1 MNVFAR
7 FEGEISPGGAVV
19 VPISLTTGNA
29 TLKNGS
35 ASFAFVLSAA
45 AGSTLDAGSV
55 TVRDGKNRDIGATF
69 FRPDIGG
76 TEALT
81 SLTHVDLRT
90 GQYTLTLRGDHATGG
105 AFNLDVLLLG
115 DVNGDRQVNSADT
128 AALNAAYGST
138 AGQPGYSPAADAD
151 RDGIITAFDRAAV
164 ARNQGDRVRIN
175 PLALTVAATPAG
187 SVIDGITYTNTTKPR
202 LRGLTNTVAKV
213 RFDTDGDGYDDG
225 VASSSATTGYS
236 TAVKVPVGASTVRVR
251 AVDTFGQVRTTEIR
265 LLVDTTPPPVPV
277 WTLAPESDSAPL
289 GDNATTY
296 RFVNLNGSGT
306 EPGVRLDTGPNTRS
320 FTANPDGTFRIT
332 DLALEPGS
340 RMVTV
345 RAIDL
350 AGNIAVFSRKLTRSV
365 PNDTA
370 SPAFVWNSAMLEA
383 GRLNGDSPPQISRA
397 FAMVSAAMYDA
408 LNAVNGASSYLF
420 ARVTA
425 PAFASAP
432 AALIAAARRVMD
444 YLYAP
449 QAASIA
455 ATFNSTLSAIPA
467 GQSREDGIAVGY
479 AVADLIIA
487 QRRAD
492 GSTDYTE
499 YFPSTAPGL
508 WQPTAPMFA
517 PALLPNWATLTPF
530 SMTSP
535 DQFLPQ
541 GPMALTSAQYTAEYN
556 EVRSIGAANST
567 TRTAD
572 QTAMARFWAD
582 GAGTYTPAGHWN
594 QIATSIAQ
602 SQNLSLFD
610 TARLMA
616 QLNVA
621 LADAAIVAWN
631 AKYTYNQWR
640 PITAIRN
647 ADLDGNP
654 DTEQDRGWMPLVNT
668 PPFPDYLSG
677 HSTFSGAAERILSD
691 TFGSNF
697 SFTSRAFSLPGD
709 APGALRSFTSFTH
722 AANEAS
728 ASRIYGGI
736 HFRES
741 CEVGL
746 VAGRAL
752 GDHVLAR
759 FSDLSDHTAPVVTVT
774 SPGGNERVRNASF
787 SIEGRVV
794 DGISAVTLAEAQL
807 DDGPWQPLTLTNR
820 PPTNGSGDFA
830 YAVSVGGAG
839 GLAQGEHTLRLR
851 ATDSSGNRGEPLVF
865 SFTIDTAA
873 PVLSVTTPEDGG
885 TLDPADPRL
894 TGMVAGTGSAI
905 AELCYRLNDGPEIT
919 MIFDAAGAAAGE
931 GSFDER
937 IRLGDLGPGTHT
949 LTIRARDAAGNETT
963 VSRMFA
969 LDAAAPLTVMAL
981 SPVEGAGEIGVTQ
994 RPRIDF
1000 SRPVDPASLTSS
1012 NLFLSFSGQ
1021 VVPTRIVPGA
1031 DGTFAWLFPTQAMPG
1046 ASVITMTIRGG
1057 DSQNPG
1063 IRTSD
1068 GELLDGDG
1076 DGEAGG
1082 TRTLTFTTVSTAP
1095 IPGTTVTDAQGN
1107 QTIIATTLTG
1117 IVADPGPDLSPG
1129 GRDDVLVG
1137 PDGVLMTLDDV
1148 YTRPLVGVEVYI
1160 LGREHERVFTDVNGR
1175 FTLTNVPSG
1184 SVKVIVNGLTA
1195 TAIGTGPNAGPLPG
1209 GVYFPEMTM
1218 DVICV
1223 PGVTNYVM
1231 SGMRD
1236 AMGHADSARVQ
1247 GVYLPRIE
1255 TAILQAVSATEP
1267 TVVTIQDAA
1276 SRNLTPAQ
1284 RENLMIEVQPGSLV
1298 DEQGNPIAS
1307 GQVGISTVPAELVRD
1322 MLPPGVLEHT
1332 FDITVQARSAD
1343 GSQVAAAFTRP
1354 ATLTFPN
1361 VFNAAPGTKLN
1372 FLSFDHTTGRLV
1384 IEGTATVSADG
1395 TKVVTDAGTGITK
1408 PGWHGLTPPG
1418 NPLMPPCNPDI
1429 LNYRVVRD
1437 LGNAAVAC
1445 AEAVLGPLGALVR
1458 NLNAIL
1464 DSLFTL
1470 QNNLEQ
1476 IRNDIARGRDRSEAC
1491 HAINLLEPGFRAL
1504 TMVLTNTLGRGSPI
1518 GRARDAV
1525 NCISALLAVA
1535 NSACR
1540 TIERHEECRTVL
1552 ITTLCTGVEVAYDTM
1567 RLLNA
1572 LIQEAEGAQ
1581 GRAAVAFARVGFD
1594 ALKLAICGPGLDPV
1608 PDEEILLLLDAAN
1621 SALRD
1626 VSSELLVVAQPATAF
1641 TDSMPQVQ
1649 QVASVAQEVVE
1660 SHIIPTYAFYKM
1672 ELRRPLWSGSNLLTY
1687 GVAINGQ
1694 GYPQWVQPNE
1704 GIEILAYDP
1713 ETRRMAHVVMG
1724 GGSRFIPPLVFQTT
1738 SHLPDTDQD
1747 GIPDFVETELLRSNP
1762 NNPDTDG
1769 DGISDEIEAI
1779 DGFGPFVDQ
1788 RSTMG
1793 TSAMVE
1799 LQGEALDVVLY
1810 SPGSQN
1816 RNSGISTPASPRAL
1830 VATGSHGVAL
1840 VGIANPTRPRLL
1852 SELSLP
1858 GTSSAIA
1865 VDELLG
1871 LAAVASG
1878 NGGLHIVSAGPDGT
1892 LSLERSIPV
1901 NTTAIAIADGVVYAG
1916 VGARLRGYD
1925 LLTGEQMLDR
1935 ALPAP
1940 LRQIAVEGS
1949 VLYGLSTG
1957 GTTLTAFS
1965 LAVPTVPIL
1974 SSLSLPQ
1981 AAAGKLFVGG
1991 GTAYIGIGD
2000 GAILTGGFISV
2011 NIANPQSMQVISGA
2025 DDLALAGA
2033 MVVPNGSG
2041 RAVGVGQLV
2050 YADTSI
2056 VQNRLDVY
2064 NTSDLSNTGLLERG
2078 ILLNARPAAVAISAG
2093 LAYVACGPSGLRI
2106 VGFLETDTNRVRP
2119 VVTADPQSVDV
2130 DPIRPGIQVV
2140 EGSLLAVPVT
2150 ISDDVQVRQTE
2161 VLLNYA
2167 GNVST
2172 VRTDTTFPF
2181 DMRVRLPR
2189 IADGSNIATLI
2200 YRARD
2205 TGGNAGNVFVDVEL
2219 VEDAVRP
2226 TLSGISP
2233 EEGAAKGP
2241 SFRTVSLSFSETVAP
2256 ETLTSSAIMLRRS
2269 DETLIEPIAIQPRF
2283 NGRTVVLTYPQ
2294 LELGVYTVEVDPSLI
2309 SDLAGNTLEGEG
2321 VILRSFEITEF
2332 SNIFIGPSGGSW
2344 SDPVNW
2350 SRGVIPDEDDSV
2362 LIDLPGNG
2370 TVIATNITATIVR
2383 LTVRDTL
2390 VLQNVTI
2397 NGEVV
2402 NRGLIEV
2409 RDASGG
2415 ANRSV
2420 LNAGLTNAAGAT
2432 LLVQAVNGT
2441 GGTANLTIDGA
2452 LTNHGTIEL
2461 SSANPGGG
2469 STLTVTNDT
2478 LTNTPTGLITTTG
2491 PAGTATRTITAA
2503 IDNQGTIE
2511 TTINPLTING
2521 GAGISTNSGAVRLI
2535 GGNLTWDRTG
2545 AGSLT
2550 NTGTIEANPGRSLTL
2565 NGGVVH
2571 LSNANEIAPDTL
2583 TFSDL
2588 TLNLAV
2594 DWSSGSP
2601 LTQLIRSTIHGPGR
2615 YSNPVGRTLQSR
2627 GSTWNTQ
2634 INNDGLLDV
2643 NDSTGGSVPVN
2654 TFNAAL
2660 TNSGRLLLQTI
2671 SGNFSSAGMVVN
2683 ATLTNSG
2690 LIDLSTNQTTLG
2702 LFLTVN
2708 SGTLV
2713 NLPTGTISTIG
2724 PANSTARTITAT
2736 LDNQGT
2742 IETTINPL
2750 TINGGAGA
2758 STNSGTVRLI
2768 GGGLTWNHTGAG
2780 SLTNTD
2786 TFDIGAGRT
2795 LAFSGGTLHQNTDAP
2810 VGDGAVTF
2818 SGMTVNLGS
2827 DWNTTAAFTQAT
2839 DTTFHGPGLF
2849 FNAAGRHVLLYNGT
2863 INAAVQNSGL
2873 IEVRDIS
2880 GANRSF
2886 LNAGVTNASGATLLV
2901 RAVNAFSA
2909 AANLT
2914 IDGTLTNH
2922 GTIQLSGND
2931 PTWFGTLT
2939 VNSGTL
2945 TNTPTGLITTTGPA
2959 GTTARSITA
2968 AIDNQGTIETTINPL
2983 TINGGAGGLSNTGT
2997 IRLTQ
3002 ANLTVATGAVVNH
3015 GLLVVSPNRI
3025 LTISSTFTN
3034 SATGTIQIDIS
3045 GPNTTDRGRIN
3056 ISGTATLDG
3065 TFRANFIN
3073 GYEPA
3078 AGVTFTNL
3086 LTFAS
3091 STGTFSLIDA
3101 TNLPGGRSLIGRYN
3115 AGNFSLE
3122 VA

>member
-1 MNVFAR
+1 M
-7 FEGEISPGGAVV
+7 
-19 VPISLTTGNA
+19 
-29 TLKNGS
+29 
-35 ASFAFVLSAA
+35 
-45 AGSTLDAGSV
+45 
-55 TVRDGKNRDIGATF
+55 
-69 FRPDIGG
+69 
-76 TEALT
+76 
-81 SLTHVDLRT
+81 
-90 GQYTLTLRGDHATGG
+90 
-105 AFNLDVLLLG
+105 
-115 DVNGDRQVNSADT
+115 
-128 AALNAAYGST
+128 
-138 AGQPGYSPAADAD
+138 
-151 RDGIITAFDRAAV
+151 
-164 ARNQGDRVRIN
+164 
-175 PLALTVAATPAG
+175 
-187 SVIDGITYTNTTKPR
+187 
-202 LRGLTNTVAKV
+202 
-213 RFDTDGDGYDDG
+213 
-225 VASSSATTGYS
+225 
-236 TAVKVPVGASTVRVR
+236 
-251 AVDTFGQVRTTEIR
+251 
-265 LLVDTTPPPVPV
+265 
-277 WTLAPESDSAPL
+277 
-289 GDNATTY
+289 
-296 RFVNLNGSGT
+296 
-306 EPGVRLDTGPNTRS
+306 
-320 FTANPDGTFRIT
+320 
-332 DLALEPGS
+332 
-340 RMVTV
+340 
-345 RAIDL
+345 
-350 AGNIAVFSRKLTRSV
+350 
-365 PNDTA
+365 
-370 SPAFVWNSAMLEA
+370 
-383 GRLNGDSPPQISRA
+383 
-397 FAMVSAAMYDA
+397 
-408 LNAVNGASSYLF
+408 
-420 ARVTA
+420 
-425 PAFASAP
+425 
-432 AALIAAARRVMD
+432 
-444 YLYAP
+444 
-449 QAASIA
+449 
-455 ATFNSTLSAIPA
+455 
-467 GQSREDGIAVGY
+467 
-479 AVADLIIA
+479 ADLIIA

-572 QTAMARFWAD
+572 QTAIARFWAD

-677 HSTFSGAAERILSD
+677 HSTFSGAAERILTD

-709 APGALRSFTSFTH
+709 APGALRSFTSFAH

-746 VAGRAL
+746 AAGRAL

-820 PPTNGSGDFA
+820 PATNGSGDFA

-839 GLAQGEHTLRLR
+839 GLAQGTHALRLR
-851 ATDSSGNRGEPLVF
+851 ATDSSGNQSEPLAF

-894 TGMVAGTGSAI
+894 TGTVAGTGSAI

-963 VSRMFA
+963 AVRMFA
-969 LDAAAPLTVMAL
+969 LDVAAPLTVTAL
-981 SPVEGAGEIGVTQ
+981 SPDEGAGEIGVTQ

-1057 DSQNPG
+1057 DAQNPG
-1063 IRTSD
+1063 IRTSG

-1195 TAIGTGPNAGPLPG
+1195 TGIGAGPNQGPLPA

-1231 SGMRD
+1231 PGMRD

-1298 DEQGNPIAS
+1298 DEQGNPIAN

-1322 MLPPGVLEHT
+1322 MLPPGILEHT
-1332 FDITVQARSAD
+1332 FDITVQAP
-1343 GSQVAAAFTRP
+1343 GAAAFTRP
-1354 ATLTFPN
+1354 ATMTFPN

-1418 NPLMPPCNPDI
+1418 NPLMPPCNPELITVKTIRDFTKA
-1429 LNYRVVRD
+1429 LNS
-1437 LGNAAVAC
+1437 C
-1445 AEAVLGPLGALVR
+1445 AKAVLGPLGTFIESMTIALDTLATASQNIERLRRDYDNDRDPGRFCVGLLAVEPIFR
-1458 NLNAIL
+1458 GAVSVVTDLLGNA
-1464 DSLFTL
+1464 D
-1470 QNNLEQ
+1470 
-1476 IRNDIARGRDRSEAC
+1476 
-1491 HAINLLEPGFRAL
+1491 PFRK
-1504 TMVLTNTLGRGSPI
+1504 
-1518 GRARDAV
+1518 ARDAV
-1525 NCISALLAVA
+1525 SCVSDILGLATTLCK
-1535 NSACR
+1535 NWQKK
-1540 TIERHEECRTVL
+1540 EECRTVL
-1552 ITTLCTGVEVAYDTM
+1552 GQVLCTGLESANVVL
-1567 RLLNA
+1567 RSLNA
-1572 LIQEAEGAQ
+1572 LLNEMAGLRE
-1581 GRAAVAFARVGFD
+1581 RALLTISRIGFD
-1594 ALKLAICGPGLDPV
+1594 ALKLAVCGPGFDPV
-1608 PDEEILLLLDAAN
+1608 PEEEILRLADVVISESSQAVLEGTGTNQYMIEIVSGLDGT
-1621 SALRD
+1621 
-1626 VSSELLVVAQPATAF
+1626 QPLEDIAE
-1641 TDSMPQVQ
+1641 
-1649 QVASVAQEVVE
+1649 EVYV
-1660 SHIIPTYAFYKM
+1660 SHIVPTYAFYKM
-1672 ELRRPLWSGSNLLTY
+1672 DLHRPLWSGSNLLTY
-1687 GVAINGQ
+1687 GVAVNGQ

-1704 GIEILAYDP
+1704 RIEIYAYDP
-1713 ETRRMAHVVMG
+1713 ETRRMAHVVIP
-1724 GGSRFIPPLVFQTT
+1724 GGSRSIPPLVFETT

-1747 GIPDFVETELLRSNP
+1747 GIPDFVETELLRTNP
-1762 NNPDTDG
+1762 NDPDTDG

-1779 DGFGPFVDQ
+1779 DGLGPFVDQ

-1793 TSAMVE
+1793 TGAMVE

-1810 SPGSQN
+1810 SPGSQI
-1816 RNSGISTPASPRAL
+1816 RNVSSGFSTPASPRAL

-1949 VLYGLSTG
+1949 VLYGLASG

-1965 LAVPTVPIL
+1965 MAVPTVPIL

-2093 LAYVACGPSGLRI
+2093 LAYVACGPSGLQI
-2106 VGFLETDTNRVRP
+2106 VGFLETDINRVRP
-2119 VVTADPQSVDV
+2119 IVTADPQSVDV

-2140 EGSLLAVPVT
+2140 EGSLLAMPVT
-2150 ISDDVQVRQTE
+2150 ISDDVQVRETE
-2161 VLLNYA
+2161 VLLIYA

-2172 VRTDTTFPF
+2172 IRTDTTFPF

-2205 TGGNAGNVFVDVEL
+2205 TGGNAGDVFVDVEL

-2233 EEGAAKGP
+2233 EEGATKGP
-2241 SFRTVSLSFSETVAP
+2241 RFRTVSLSFSETIAP
-2256 ETLTSSAIMLRRS
+2256 ETLTSSAIMLRRF

-2283 NGRTVVLTYPQ
+2283 SGRTVVLTYPQ
-2294 LELGVYTVEVDPSLI
+2294 LELGFYTVEVDPSLI
-2309 SDLAGNTLEGEG
+2309 TDLAGNALEGEG
-2321 VILRSFEITEF
+2321 VILRSFEVTEF
-2332 SNIFIGPSGGSW
+2332 SNIFIGPSGGNW
-2344 SDPVNW
+2344 SDPINW
-2350 SRGVIPDEDDSV
+2350 SRGVLPDEDDSV

-2370 TVIATNITATIVR
+2370 TVIATNITATIER

-2409 RDASGG
+2409 RDTSG
-2415 ANRSV
+2415 ANRSF

-2432 LLVQAVNGT
+2432 LLVRGINGIS
-2441 GGTANLTIDGA
+2441 GVANLSIDGA
-2452 LTNHGTIEL
+2452 
-2461 SSANPGGG
+2461 
-2469 STLTVTNDT
+2469 
-2478 LTNTPTGLITTTG
+2478 
-2491 PAGTATRTITAA
+2491 
-2503 IDNQGTIE
+2503 
-2511 TTINPLTING
+2511 
-2521 GAGISTNSGAVRLI
+2521 
-2535 GGNLTWDRTG
+2535 
-2545 AGSLT
+2545 
-2550 NTGTIEANPGRSLTL
+2550 
-2565 NGGVVH
+2565 
-2571 LSNANEIAPDTL
+2571 
-2583 TFSDL
+2583 
-2588 TLNLAV
+2588 
-2594 DWSSGSP
+2594 
-2601 LTQLIRSTIHGPGR
+2601 
-2615 YSNPVGRTLQSR
+2615 
-2627 GSTWNTQ
+2627 
-2634 INNDGLLDV
+2634 
-2643 NDSTGGSVPVN
+2643 
-2654 TFNAAL
+2654 
-2660 TNSGRLLLQTI
+2660 
-2671 SGNFSSAGMVVN
+2671 
-2683 ATLTNSG
+2683 
-2690 LIDLSTNQTTLG
+2690 
-2702 LFLTVN
+2702 
-2708 SGTLV
+2708 
-2713 NLPTGTISTIG
+2713 
-2724 PANSTARTITAT
+2724 
-2736 LDNQGT
+2736 
-2742 IETTINPL
+2742 
-2750 TINGGAGA
+2750 
-2758 STNSGTVRLI
+2758 
-2768 GGGLTWNHTGAG
+2768 
-2780 SLTNTD
+2780 
-2786 TFDIGAGRT
+2786 
-2795 LAFSGGTLHQNTDAP
+2795 
-2810 VGDGAVTF
+2810 
-2818 SGMTVNLGS
+2818 
-2827 DWNTTAAFTQAT
+2827 
-2839 DTTFHGPGLF
+2839 
-2849 FNAAGRHVLLYNGT
+2849 
-2863 INAAVQNSGL
+2863 
-2873 IEVRDIS
+2873 
-2880 GANRSF
+2880 
-2886 LNAGVTNASGATLLV
+2886 
-2901 RAVNAFSA
+2901 
-2909 AANLT
+2909 
-2914 IDGTLTNH
+2914 
-2922 GTIQLSGND
+2922 
-2931 PTWFGTLT
+2931 
-2939 VNSGTL
+2939 
-2945 TNTPTGLITTTGPA
+2945 
-2959 GTTARSITA
+2959 
-2968 AIDNQGTIETTINPL
+2968 
-2983 TINGGAGGLSNTGT
+2983 
-2997 IRLTQ
+2997 
-3002 ANLTVATGAVVNH
+3002 
-3015 GLLVVSPNRI
+3015 
-3025 LTISSTFTN
+3025 
-3034 SATGTIQIDIS
+3034 
-3045 GPNTTDRGRIN
+3045 
-3056 ISGTATLDG
+3056 
-3065 TFRANFIN
+3065 
-3073 GYEPA
+3073 
-3078 AGVTFTNL
+3078 
-3086 LTFAS
+3086 
-3091 STGTFSLIDA
+3091 
-3101 TNLPGGRSLIGRYN
+3101 
-3115 AGNFSLE
+3115 
-3122 VA
+3122 